1 MAEAPSNLVVVR
13 TRAAVRS
20 RLANASRPVGLVPTM
35 GALHEGHRS
44 LIRRSK
50 AENPTTVVWIFVNP
64 RQFEAAGDFASYP
77 RDEAADLA
85 VCEAEGVEIV
95 FAPPFEEVY
104 PPGFDTTV
112 RVGALTE
119 RLEGAARPGHFEG
132 VTTVVATFF
141 GIVGPDRAY
150 FGEKD
155 AQQLRVIR
163 RMVGDLAMPIEIVVC
178 PTVREPDGL
187 ACSSRNALLAPDQR
201 AAAPVLHRALT
212 AGHDA
217 WLSGERSADLL
228 RAIVRD
234 ILTTEPMAAVDYVSC
249 ADDTTLEEIDTVTG
263 PALLSLAVRFGS
275 VRLVDNVRLA

>member
-1 MAEAPSNLVVVR
+1 MEIAR

-20 RLANASRPVGLVPTM
+20 RLATAARPIGLVPTM

-44 LIRRSK
+44 LIRRSV
-50 AENPTTVVWIFVNP
+50 AETATTVVWIFVNP
-64 RQFEAAGDFASYP
+64 RQFSAAADLASYP

-85 VCEAEGVEIV
+85 MCEAEGVDVV
-95 FAPPFEEVY
+95 FAPPVEQVY

-155 AQQLRVIR
+155 AQQLRVVH
-163 RMVGDLAMPIEIVVC
+163 RMVADLAMPIEIVGC
-178 PTVREPDGL
+178 PIVREPDGL
-187 ACSSRNALLAPDQR
+187 ACSSRNVLLNGEER
-201 AAAPVLHRALT
+201 AAASVLYRALS
-212 AGHDA
+212 ASRDA
-217 WLSGERSADLL
+217 WVAGERSVDALRDLAREVL
-228 RAIVRD
+228 A
-234 ILTTEPMAAVDYVSC
+234 TEPLADVEYVSC
-249 ADDTTLEEIDTVTG
+249 ADDESLEELTTIDG
-263 PALLSLAVRFGS
+263 PALLSLAVRFGG
-275 VRLVDNVRLA
+275 VRLIDNVRLA